1 MSNLSP
7 FHIAFPVHDLAAARA
22 FYGDVLGCSEGRSSP
37 DWVDFNLFGHQI
49 VAHLKPEETRQA
61 RTNEV
66 DGEDVPVSHFGV
78 VLPWGEWH
86 ALADRLRERQIKFVI
101 EPGIRFAGKTGEQAT
116 LFILDPSGNA
126 LEFKSFRDPGQLFA
140 R

>member
-61 RTNEV
+61 QTNEV

>member
-1 MSNLSP
+1 MISLSP

-22 FYGDVLGCSEGRSSP
+22 FYGGVLGCAEGRSSP

-49 VAHLKPEETRQA
+49 VAHLKPEETRQS

-66 DGEDVPVSHFGV
+66 DGENVPVSHFGV

-86 ALADRLRERQIKFVI
+86 ALADRLRDEKIAFVI
-101 EPGIRFAGKTGEQAT
+101 EPGIRFAGKAGEQAT

>member
-1 MSNLSP
+1 MTSLSP

-22 FYGDVLGCSEGRSSP
+22 FYGDVLGCSEGRSSS

-66 DGEDVPVSHFGV
+66 DGKDVPVSHFGV

-86 ALADRLRERQIKFVI
+86 ALADRLRDRKIGFVI
-101 EPGIRFAGKTGEQAT
+101 EPGIRFAGKAGEQAT

>member
-1 MSNLSP
+1 MTSLSP

-86 ALADRLRERQIKFVI
+86 ALADRLRDRKIAFVI
-101 EPGIRFAGKTGEQAT
+101 EPGIRFAGKAGEQAT

-126 LEFKSFRDPGQLFA
+126 LEFKSFRDPEQLFA

>member
-22 FYGDVLGCSEGRSSP
+22 FYGEILGCSEGRSSP
-37 DWVDFNLFGHQI
+37 DWIDFNLFGHQV
-49 VAHLKPEETRQA
+49 VAHLKPEETRRA

-66 DGEDVPVSHFGV
+66 DGEDVPVRHFGV

-86 ALADRLRERQIKFVI
+86 ALADRLRDRKVDFVI
-101 EPGIRFAGKTGEQAT
+101 EPGIRFAGKVGEQAT

>member
-86 ALADRLRERQIKFVI
+86 ALADRLRDRQIKFVI